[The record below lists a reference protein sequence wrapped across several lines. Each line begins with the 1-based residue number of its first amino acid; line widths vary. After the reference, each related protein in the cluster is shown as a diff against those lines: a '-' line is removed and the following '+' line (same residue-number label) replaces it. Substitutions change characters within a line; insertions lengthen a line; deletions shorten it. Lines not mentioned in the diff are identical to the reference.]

1 MNILCSSQ
9 SDNEF
14 IEAMNTLEQKKQNQN
29 QKNFDYFK
37 EMKEGQ
43 NKQNLK
49 KNSSILEII
58 DYPFIQSSRKLSEIH
73 LHGDSNITNKN
84 GETELMIEYTTKYM
98 NTTNNYINNYN
109 AKLNDNIIKNNKE
122 IDKTKKNSKLEI
134 INKLNNNNKYIK
146 QPQPNNDSL
155 KDLSND
161 TLIINNDYN
170 SSIISQ
176 INNFNGSNI
185 NSKLLNFSKSTNK
198 LYKSVNNNNNLVKLK
213 EDSFKNSCYLPN
225 KSKNEKKSYSRQNI

>member
-14 IEAMNTLEQKKQNQN
+14 IEAMNTLEQKKQSQNQN
-29 QKNFDYFK
+29 NFDYFK

-43 NKQNLK
+43 NKKNFK

-84 GETELMIEYTTKYM
+84 GETELMIEYTKKYM
-98 NTTNNYINNYN
+98 NTTTNYINNYN

-122 IDKTKKNSKLEI
+122 IDKTKKNSKLKI

-146 QPQPNNDSL
+146 Q
-155 KDLSND
+155 
-161 TLIINNDYN
+161 
-170 SSIISQ
+170 
-176 INNFNGSNI
+176 
-185 NSKLLNFSKSTNK
+185 
-198 LYKSVNNNNNLVKLK
+198 
-213 EDSFKNSCYLPN
+213 
-225 KSKNEKKSYSRQNI
+225 